1 MNGTLDPDHARRGSD
16 VPAAMNEGYDD
27 APSVNVVGDP
37 GSDLKDDPYGVI
49 SLNGIVEH
57 EQSGEASTEAPSDSP
72 ALTLDSSNPASV
84 SLQSQGATTVP
95 SASVSVFDVIS
106 VLHDVP
112 HSMLSLNSDE
122 HAANHIGSPDT
133 QVTQNG
139 SGITKSLQTVSL
151 EPTLLNV
158 EEPQENSQAE
168 YDAVGTSTQ
177 LSEEDTMESEALH
190 GSADST
196 QPDHLPEPP
205 ASPASNTL
213 QTTSSAST
221 QGDSPTV
228 PQKSDIPSGRTPS
241 ANRLSISYAGGNRR
255 LVIDAE
261 VVQSFKLFRQEGRVE
276 VIIYLEK
283 ETEDCLKGIV
293 VGIPEFIISQID
305 SRTIRWKA
313 SLKLPSH
320 IILRNRHMKMQNPTR
335 QYHLFSKYLFHP
347 RLHFSFTLILPVHS
361 RNPSGRKQ
369 VMCKTG

>member
-1 MNGTLDPDHARRGSD
+1 MVSNVCQAFQRCVGVDNRPLGRRQAKRLPCAHTADISFKGNTDVKMDDTLDPDHARRGSD

-27 APSVNVVGDP
+27 APSANVVGDP
-37 GSDLKDDPYGVI
+37 GSDLKDDPFGVI
-49 SLNGIVEH
+49 ALNGIVEH
-57 EQSGEASTEAPSDSP
+57 EQSGEASTSGEEAASDSP
-72 ALTLDSSNPASV
+72 ALLLDSSNPASV
-84 SLQSQGATTVP
+84 SLQSQGAATVP

-158 EEPQENSQAE
+158 EESQENSQAE
-168 YDAVGTSTQ
+168 YDAVGSSTQ

-190 GSADST
+190 GGADST

-205 ASPASNTL
+205 ASPTSNTL

-228 PQKSDIPSGRTPS
+228 PQKSDIPCGRTPS

-261 VVQSFKLFRQEGRVE
+261 VVQSLKLFRQEGRVE
-276 VIIYLEK
+276 VIINLDK
-283 ETEDCLKGIV
+283 ESEDCLKGIV
-293 VGIPEFIISQID
+293 VGILES
-305 SRTIRWKA
+305 
-313 SLKLPSH
+313 
-320 IILRNRHMKMQNPTR
+320 
-335 QYHLFSKYLFHP
+335 
-347 RLHFSFTLILPVHS
+347 SFY
-361 RNPSGRKQ
+361 R
-369 VMCKTG
+369 